1 VALRRVIQRSVPK
14 VDPFTEL
21 GRRRTE
27 NEMDRE
33 YQRLLARD
41 NNPFAFLYY
50 GTAFP
55 IVVMVHVSF

>member
-1 VALRRVIQRSVPK
+1 MALRRVIKRSVPK

-41 NNPFAFLYY
+41 SNPFAFLYC
-50 GTAFP
+50 GTAYP
-55 IVVMVHVSF
+55 VMSMTHVSP